1 MQELVIINY
10 DLRIMETAKVVYLG
24 EIRTQAT
31 HLRSGSKIITDAPVD
46 NHGKGEAFSPTDL
59 LATSLGTC
67 MVTIMGISA
76 ETHGFNIDGTVIHVT
91 KIMKENPRRVGEV
104 IVDFDFRKTDYSEK
118 ERKLIWHAARTCP
131 VMLSLHPDL
140 VRTIRM
146 NIAEPL

>member
-1 MQELVIINY
+1 
-10 DLRIMETAKVVYLG
+10 METARITYLG
-24 EIRTQAT
+24 DIRTEAT
-31 HLRSGSKIITDAPVD
+31 HLRSGNKIITDAPVD

-76 ETHGFNIDGTVIHVT
+76 EKHGFTIDGTVIHVT
-91 KIMKENPRRVGEV
+91 KIMKEDPRRVGEI
-104 IVDFDFRKTDYSEK
+104 IVEFEFPKTDYSEK
-118 ERKLIWHAARTCP
+118 ERRLIWHAARTCP
-131 VMLSLHPDL
+131 VMQSLHPDL